1 MAHDSFHGTATR
13 NGQRFMEAI
22 IHKRFSARIMNT
34 AIYTANR
41 RDGSKGGPNK
51 CNRVESRACK
61 IFSRSIGVREIDTN
75 FPFPFSKRFQFI
87 TLLFFDYLRFVDRL
101 FIDVIRSRD
110 EYSCRNKNIKGGSI
124 EVC

>member
-41 RDGSKGGPNK
+41 RDGSKGGPSK

-75 FPFPFSKRFQFI
+75 FPFPFSKRVRVSI
-87 TLLFFDYLRFVDRL
+87 YHSPFFRL
-101 FIDVIRSRD
+101 PTFRRSIIHRR
-110 EYSCRNKNIKGGSI
+110 Y
-124 EVC
+124 